1 MEDFSILLHLVF
13 DPEDFPGAKALFRP
27 VLLYG
32 IPEENTKGV
41 TELKSIV
48 YENSPNQII
57 REYRLQNT
65 ITGESLLKGLGDG
78 VDLVAHDDVVVE
90 VRARTELAYIAQAM
104 RGLENASNLRVIIP
118 AI

>member
-32 IPEENTKGV
+32 IPEENRKGV
-41 TELKSIV
+41 SELSLRNFTK
-48 YENSPNQII
+48 PNYQAI
-57 REYRLQNT
+57 QNT

-90 VRARTELAYIAQAM
+90 VRARPELAYIAQAM